1 MRLRRLWFVPFLIL
15 AGCVPPQTASVEQT
29 IPGGPSATT
38 VAVTALPGWADDNA
52 AAALSTF
59 VQSCKTIQQM
69 PPDQSLGGA
78 GFIAQAAGQ
87 AGQWQNACNGA
98 QDITPAD
105 ATAARTFFETYFT
118 AYNIN
123 GQALIT
129 GYFEPE
135 FPGAKNLAPGYTVPL
150 YAKPADPNLANLPR
164 AAIANNALYRKS
176 PVTAYLTN
184 PVDAFMLQIQGSGR
198 ILLPNGNTLRVGF
211 DGQNGQPYTPIGRIL
226 VANGDLTSNNVS
238 YQSIS
243 AWLKAN
249 PAQARGIMEQN
260 ARYVYLKP
268 LGGLPDNQ
276 GAPGALGVPL
286 TAGRSLAV
294 DTSVIPLGI
303 PVFLSTTDPI
313 THAALNRLTIA
324 QDTGGGIHGAEAA
337 DLFFGAGP
345 TAEATAGV
353 MQQPGSLYILLPR
366 PTAAPA
372 ATPASTP

>member
-1 MRLRRLWFVPFLIL
+1 MRLPRLMRPRRLWFAPFLIL
-15 AGCVPPQTASVEQT
+15 AGCVQPQTAMQQT
-29 IPGGPSATT
+29 LPGGPGATSATLT
-38 VAVTALPGWADDNA
+38 SLPGWADDNT
-52 AAALSTF
+52 AAALAAF
-59 VQSCKTIQQM
+59 VQSCKAIQLM

-78 GFIAQAAGQ
+78 GFLQQAAGQ

-98 QDITPAD
+98 RDTTPGDPA
-105 ATAARTFFETYFT
+105 AARTFFETYFT

-123 GQALIT
+123 GQAKIT

-135 FPGAKNLAPGYTVPL
+135 FPGSKNLAPGYTVPL
-150 YAKPADPNLANLPR
+150 YAKPADPALANLPR
-164 AAIANNALYRKS
+164 AAIDHNALYRKA
-176 PVTAYLTN
+176 PVTAYLSD

-198 ILLPNGNTLRVGF
+198 ILLPNGQILRVGF

-226 VANGDLTSNNVS
+226 VANGDLTANNVS

-243 AWLKAN
+243 AWLKSH
-249 PAQARGIMEQN
+249 PAEARGIMEQN

-294 DTSVIPLGI
+294 DTAVIPLGI
-303 PVFLSTTDPI
+303 PVFLATSDPI
-313 THAALNRLTIA
+313 THAPLNRLTIA

-345 TAEATAGV
+345 QAQATAGV
-353 MQQPGSLYILLPR
+353 MQQPGSLYILVPR
-366 PTAAPA
+366 PTAGT
-372 ATPASTP
+372 TP